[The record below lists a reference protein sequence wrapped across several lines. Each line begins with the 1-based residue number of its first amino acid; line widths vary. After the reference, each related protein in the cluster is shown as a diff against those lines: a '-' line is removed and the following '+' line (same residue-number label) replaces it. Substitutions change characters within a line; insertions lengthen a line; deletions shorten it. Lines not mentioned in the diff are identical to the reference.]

1 MKIYVMRQFFVLFV
15 CACLGWAGLAVADVV
30 TDWNDLTSQAI
41 VASGTRPGPL
51 GTLDLAMV
59 HVAIHD
65 SVQAYDKQFE
75 PYCAEIAGAT
85 GSSIAAAA
93 TAAHD
98 VLVNRFPTQAP
109 TIDMQYTDYLTNNG
123 LLPNDPGVP
132 IGAQA
137 ALCII
142 NLRANDGSFP
152 LNQEPFMGGTD
163 PGEWRPTPPLFTA
176 GVAPW
181 LGDVTPYTLK
191 KPSQF
196 HAPPPPEL
204 TSSNYSKDYK
214 EVQALGG
221 TLLNSERTPE
231 QTDLAY
237 FYSENFIVLWYRGL
251 RGIADQNIDNIG
263 DSARLFALISIA
275 AVDSGI
281 TCWHDKFTY
290 VFWRPITAI
299 QEGDNDGNKKTIGD
313 VNWLPLN
320 TTPAYPDH
328 TSGANNLIGSGT
340 KILQL
345 FFGTNE
351 MTFTLTSTFPLAIQ
365 KSRTYTQFTAL
376 AEDVVNVRVY
386 QGIHFRSADEAGRK
400 QGRHVAKWVFKNV
413 LSPVQ

>member
-290 VFWRPITAI
+290 VFWRPC
-299 QEGDNDGNKKTIGD
+299 
-313 VNWLPLN
+313 L
-320 TTPAYPDH
+320 
-328 TSGANNLIGSGT
+328 GSGM
-340 KILQL
+340 
-345 FFGTNE
+345 G
-351 MTFTLTSTFPLAIQ
+351 
-365 KSRTYTQFTAL
+365 
-376 AEDVVNVRVY
+376 
-386 QGIHFRSADEAGRK
+386 
-400 QGRHVAKWVFKNV
+400 
-413 LSPVQ
+413 